1 VSKSYSIAGNF
12 IFNLLSQIL
21 SVIIPCITIPYLSRT
36 LGPAGIGEY
45 SFSLSIVTYFSLFTN
60 LGINLYGQRQIAYQK
75 ADSKEIY
82 SRTFWE
88 LCFFRCITGAVS
100 LVLYFFLVSRLSHNF
115 ILSAV
120 LSLEII
126 SVIFDISWLYR
137 GFENFRIIVLRNL
150 LVRILAL
157 ILIFTFVKGP
167 SDIIK
172 YALIMSGANLLG
184 FLSMWMTLGSYVIKI
199 PFKNLHITCHIKGT
213 VALYLPQIATQIY
226 TVLDKTMLGII
237 SQSNLENGYYDQ
249 AHKVVLILITI
260 VTSLGPVMLPRI
272 SALFANKD
280 RKKIEEYIGQTFNFT
295 WMIGWPMVFGILAV
309 ASLFVPLFFGPRYE
323 KVVILLQLFSLIIIP
338 ISVGNNI
345 GIQYL
350 IPVGREK
357 DLTRSFIVGA
367 TVNFILNIFMITAF
381 SSIGATISSV
391 LAEVVVSSCQLWTV
405 RHELPVVKY
414 FLSTKNYLVSSII
427 MYVMITAYT
436 PVFGGSPLL
445 QLIYKITV
453 GSVIY
458 VACLIILKDQFAN
471 HVLQRIT
478 TRLRGA

>member
-1 VSKSYSIAGNF
+1 
-12 IFNLLSQIL
+12 
-21 SVIIPCITIPYLSRT
+21 
-36 LGPAGIGEY
+36 
-45 SFSLSIVTYFSLFTN
+45 
-60 LGINLYGQRQIAYQK
+60 
-75 ADSKEIY
+75 
-82 SRTFWE
+82 
-88 LCFFRCITGAVS
+88 
-100 LVLYFFLVSRLSHNF
+100 
-115 ILSAV
+115 
-120 LSLEII
+120 
-126 SVIFDISWLYR
+126 
-137 GFENFRIIVLRNL
+137 
-150 LVRILAL
+150 
-157 ILIFTFVKGP
+157 
-167 SDIIK
+167 
-172 YALIMSGANLLG
+172 
-184 FLSMWMTLGSYVIKI
+184 
-199 PFKNLHITCHIKGT
+199 
-213 VALYLPQIATQIY
+213 
-226 TVLDKTMLGII
+226 
-237 SQSNLENGYYDQ
+237 
-249 AHKVVLILITI
+249 
-260 VTSLGPVMLPRI
+260 
-272 SALFANKD
+272 
-280 RKKIEEYIGQTFNFT
+280 
-295 WMIGWPMVFGILAV
+295 MIGWPMVFGILAV

-414 FLSTKNYLVSSII
+414 FLSMKNYLVSSII